1 MDMKAVIALALAG
14 AALVVVIVSL
24 ATDYWVERDGL
35 VRR

>member
-14 AALVVVIVSL
+14 AAMVVVIISL
-24 ATDYWVERDGL
+24 ATDYWIEE